1 MKFPAH
7 PFAAAPT
14 LLLTAPDSDLLVFL
28 SEAHRLVVAEPA
40 LLAAVDRDLDAHG
53 KAKKALR
60 IADAQWA
67 QEQSHTLPGFSSP
80 SATVDPRTLE
90 LRAGRPRTP
99 AYVVLMFLL
108 LRGYG
113 GGFKRN
119 EVTTLAQESITL
131 RIFFCN
137 MGCSMPGRSTLTELV
152 NAVSNDTRALVL
164 DAQVRQIL
172 RAGWDDFDTMLQDST
187 AVEGNSEWPTD
198 SRTMVTLVAR
208 ILRVGARLDRVG
220 LPVLQGAK
228 VPDLHAE
235 MAAIARA
242 MELAQGKMKTRART
256 RKRRYKRL
264 LSLASK
270 VRDLLGVE
278 LMLASAACAT
288 TELCPSRRVV
298 AERAVKRLRDD
309 HDALARVVDACTRR
323 VMFDEKVPVGQKV
336 LSTSDPDVG
345 FIAKGQRDPVI
356 GYKPQLARSRE
367 GFITGLLVPRGN
379 ASDAEQLTPMFREV
393 QRRTGVTPRV
403 VSLDDGYASAANVA
417 VMREDG
423 VEVVSINGSKGKR
436 LTPRRDWESEAYE
449 DARDLRSAIESLM
462 FTMKQ
467 GFGFAE
473 VARRGLAN
481 VEGELL
487 EKVLAYNLCRM
498 ALARRSAAESVREV
512 EAASDDA
519 LAA

>member
-1 MKFPAH
+1 MRFPDA

-14 LLLTAPDSDLLVFL
+14 LLLTAPDSDLRLFL

-53 KAKKALR
+53 KRKKALR

-67 QEQSHTLPGFSSP
+67 QERSHTLPGFASGSSVP
-80 SATVDPRTLE
+80 DPQKLTL
-90 LRAGRPRTP
+90 LPGRPRTS

-113 GGFKRN
+113 GGFKRDD
-119 EVTTLAQESITL
+119 VTTLAQESVTL
-131 RIFFCN
+131 MIFFRN
-137 MGCSMPGRSTLTELV
+137 MGCKMPGGSTLTELV
-152 NAVSNDTRALVL
+152 NAVSNATRALVL

-172 RAGWDDFDTMLQDST
+172 RAGWDDFAIMLQDST

-198 SRTMVTLVAR
+198 SKTMVTLVAR
-208 ILRVGARLDRVG
+208 ILRVGAGLDRVG
-220 LPVLQGAK
+220 LPALEADK
-228 VPDLHAE
+228 VAALHVG
-235 MAAIARA
+235 MAAIART
-242 MELAQGKMKTRART
+242 MELDPGKVKTRART
-256 RKRRYKRL
+256 RKRRYKKL
-264 LSLASK
+264 LDQASRAHALLAAP
-270 VRDLLGVE
+270 
-278 LMLASAACAT
+278 LMLLAAACAT

-298 AERAVKRLRDD
+298 AERAIQRLRDD
-309 HDALARVVDACTRR
+309 HDALSKVVDACTRR
-323 VMFDEKVPVGQKV
+323 VMLDEKVPVGEKV

-356 GYKPQLARSRE
+356 GYKPQLARSAA

-379 ASDAEQLTPMFREV
+379 ASDAEQLPPMFREV
-393 QRRTGVTPRV
+393 QRRTGATPRV

-417 VMREDG
+417 LMRQDG
-423 VEVVSINGSKGKR
+423 VAVVSINGSKGKK
-436 LTPRRDWESEAYE
+436 LTTKRDWESEAYE

-467 GFGFAE
+467 GFDFGE
-473 VARRGLAN
+473 VARRGLEK

-498 ALARRSAAESVREV
+498 ALARTSAAEAVRVV
-512 EAASDDA
+512 EAESDEA